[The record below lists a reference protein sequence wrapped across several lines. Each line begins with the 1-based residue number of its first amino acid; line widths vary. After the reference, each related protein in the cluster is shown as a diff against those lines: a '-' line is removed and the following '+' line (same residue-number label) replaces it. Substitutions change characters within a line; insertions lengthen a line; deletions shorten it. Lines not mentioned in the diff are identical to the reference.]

1 MTTAIDILSKGEKQ
15 DKVTLDAVCLHP
27 GDVFTRDGR
36 RWVVISGYT
45 HPLTMEDPRM
55 SLSERVIAIVR
66 AILGRRNQHHC
77 RVCGYRGSE

>member
-1 MTTAIDILSKGEKQ
+1 MTADTHIPVENDKQ
-15 DKVTLDAVCLHP
+15 DCNSLEMVCLRP